1 MDVRFECTQCGN
13 CCRHLKLPLTAA
25 EAVDWLK
32 EGHQVQLICDASP
45 WPEESSTRDPKAA
58 HWGRRSFAAMSG
70 SMPMRVVVILVA
82 NLAGS
87 CPHLLADMR
96 CGIYERRPLVCRI
109 YPAEINPFVQL
120 EPGKKACPPEAWDAH
135 HALLQRDGR
144 LTNHVVRRDVG
155 RSRDADVRDTDA
167 KHRVCAA
174 LNLIDAALADE
185 GFVVYSPTI
194 ATLLSALSRPVQD
207 GDGAPPPGRWRF
219 VSNRSETIADLS
231 RSGAVAIHSRS
242 MEAGPEYLGFKSE
255 SPVPQV

>member
-1 MDVRFECTQCGN
+1 VDVRFECTQCGN

-45 WPEESSTRDPKAA
+45 WPEESTRAPKAA

-82 NLAGS
+82 NLDGA
-87 CPHLLADMR
+87 CPNLLADMR

-120 EPGKKACPPEAWDAH
+120 EPGKKACPPEAWGADH
-135 HALLQRDGR
+135 PLLQRDGR
-144 LTNHVVRRDVG
+144 LTNDVVQRDVQ
-155 RSRDADVRDTDA
+155 RSRDADARDTDA
-167 KHRVCAA
+167 KLRVCDA
-174 LNLIDAALADE
+174 LNLIDAALAEE
-185 GFVVYSPTI
+185 GFVMYSPPI
-194 ATLLSALSRPVQD
+194 ATLLSALSRAVQNI
-207 GDGAPPPGRWRF
+207 DGAPPLRRWRF

-242 MEAGPEYLGFKSE
+242 MEMGPEYLGFKSE
-255 SPVPQV
+255 SPVPPV